1 MNYSDIKYERRGAAA
16 WITLNR
22 PAELNALSLAIVR
35 EMPIALDAAEH
46 DRDVKAIVI
55 TGAGRAF
62 CAGADL
68 KFVNELPPERR
79 IAETCDFIAKAASM
93 IDKVEDFPKPVIAA
107 VNGVAT
113 AGGMELLLGCDIV
126 FAARSARIGDGHSNY
141 GLVPGAGASVRLPRK
156 VGFNRAMYLFISGEL
171 LSAEEMA
178 SAGLVNRVVEDD
190 ALYDAVDDFVGKI
203 ATKSPLGLAR
213 MKNMALESFDKST
226 PNGIA
231 YELMMS
237 ELHAHSFDRNEGI
250 AAFSEKRKPQFQGR

>member
-1 MNYSDIKYERRGAAA
+1 MNFSDIKYERRGAAA

-22 PAELNALSLAIVR
+22 PAELNALSLAILQEV
-35 EMPIALDAAEH
+35 PVALDIALR
-46 DRDVKAIVI
+46 DREVKAIVF

-68 KFVNELPPERR
+68 KFVNDLPPERQ
-79 IAETCDFIAKAASM
+79 ISETRDFIARAAAM
-93 IDKVEDFPKPVIAA
+93 VDMVEAFPKPIIAA

-126 FAARSARIGDGHSNY
+126 FAARSARMGDGHSNF

-156 VGFNRAMYLFISGEL
+156 IGLNRALYLFFSGEL
-171 LSAEEMA
+171 LPADEMA
-178 SAGLVNRVVEDD
+178 AAGLVNRVVDD
-190 ALYDAVDDFVGKI
+190 GALSAAVDEFVAKI

-213 MKNMALESFDKST
+213 MKTMALESFDKST
-226 PNGIA
+226 ANGIA
-231 YELMMS
+231 YEQIMS

-250 AAFSEKRKPQFQGR
+250 AAFSEKRKPDFQGR

>member
-1 MNYSDIKYERRGAAA
+1 MNFSDIKYERRGAAA
-16 WITLNR
+16 WITLSR
-22 PAELNALSLAIVR
+22 AADLNALSLAILR
-35 EMPIALDAAEH
+35 EMPIALDAAQH
-46 DRDVKAIVI
+46 DHEVKAIVI
-55 TGAGRAF
+55 TGDGRAF

-68 KFVNELPPERR
+68 KFVNELPPERQ
-79 IAETCDFIAKAASM
+79 IAEVRDFIARAASM
-93 IDKVEDFPKPVIAA
+93 VDRVEEFPKPVIAA
-107 VNGVAT
+107 VNGIAT

-126 FAARSARIGDGHSNY
+126 FAARSARMGDGHSNY

-156 VGFNRAMYLFISGEL
+156 IGYNRALYLFFTGEL

-178 SAGLVNRVVEDD
+178 AAGLVNRVVEDD
-190 ALYDAVDDFVGKI
+190 ALHAAVDDLVRKI
-203 ATKSPLGLAR
+203 AIKSPLGLAR

-226 PNGIA
+226 RSGIA